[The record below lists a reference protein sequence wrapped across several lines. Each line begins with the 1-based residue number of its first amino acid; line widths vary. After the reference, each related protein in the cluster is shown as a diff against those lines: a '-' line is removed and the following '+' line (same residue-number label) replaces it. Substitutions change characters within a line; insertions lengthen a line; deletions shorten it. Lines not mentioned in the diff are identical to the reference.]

1 MYHVVP
7 FSYSYNLAESPIYCN
22 FVGDFFFNRFQSKIM
37 KAALFDLDG
46 VIIDTEPSYSIF
58 WHGMGERYNVGIADF
73 ADVIKRTT
81 LTQILDTYFMPSLHA
96 EIISLLEDYERSMEY
111 RLFPGTVPFLNS
123 LDSIGVPCAIVT
135 SSNNEKMSNLWRQ
148 HPALTGCFQA
158 IITDED
164 VTHSNPDPEP
174 YLIGASRLGVQ
185 PQDTWVFE
193 DSFNGLLSGRRAGA
207 HVVALATTNPY
218 ESLVDKADI
227 VIREFSE
234 FPLTELTD

>member
-1 MYHVVP
+1 
-7 FSYSYNLAESPIYCN
+7 
-22 FVGDFFFNRFQSKIM
+22 M

-58 WHGMGERYNVGIADF
+58 WHGTGVKYNVGIPDF
-73 ADVIKRTT
+73 ADAIKGTT
-81 LTQILDTYFMPSLHA
+81 LTQILDRYFSPNLHS
-96 EIISLLEDYERSMEY
+96 EIISQLEDYERSMEY
-111 RLFPGTVPFLNS
+111 RLFPDVLPFLNS
-123 LDSIGVPCAIVT
+123 LGSIGVPCAIVT
-135 SSNNEKMSNLWRQ
+135 SSNCEKMANLWRQ
-148 HPALTGCFQA
+148 HPGLIKCFQA
-158 IITDED
+158 VITDED
-164 VTHSNPDPEP
+164 VTHSKPDPEP
-174 YLIGASRLGVQ
+174 YLIGASRLGVP

>member
-1 MYHVVP
+1 
-7 FSYSYNLAESPIYCN
+7 
-22 FVGDFFFNRFQSKIM
+22 M

-58 WHGMGERYNVGIADF
+58 WHGIGVKYNVGIAGF
-73 ADVIKRTT
+73 ADAIKGTT
-81 LTQILDTYFMPSLHA
+81 LTQILDRYFSPDLHD
-96 EIISLLEDYERSMEY
+96 EIVSQLEDYEHFMEY
-111 RLFPGTVPFLNS
+111 RLFPDALPFLNS
-123 LDSIGVPCAIVT
+123 LNSSGVPCAIVT
-135 SSNNEKMSNLWRQ
+135 SSNCEKMANLWRQ
-148 HPALTGCFQA
+148 HPGLIECFQA
-158 IITDED
+158 VITDED
-164 VTHSNPDPEP
+164 VSHSKPDPEP

>member
-1 MYHVVP
+1 
-7 FSYSYNLAESPIYCN
+7 
-22 FVGDFFFNRFQSKIM
+22 M

-58 WHGMGERYNVGIADF
+58 WHGIGVKYNVGIAGF
-73 ADVIKRTT
+73 ADAIKGTT
-81 LTQILDTYFMPSLHA
+81 LTQILDRYFSPDLHD
-96 EIISLLEDYERSMEY
+96 EIISQLDEYERSMEY
-111 RLFPGTVPFLNS
+111 RLFPDALPFLNYLS
-123 LDSIGVPCAIVT
+123 SSGVPCAIVT
-135 SSNNEKMSNLWRQ
+135 SSNREKMANLWRQ
-148 HPALTGCFQA
+148 HPALIGCFQA

-164 VTHSNPDPEP
+164 VTHSKPDPEP
-174 YLIGASRLGVQ
+174 YLIGASRLGV
-185 PQDTWVFE
+185 PSQDTWVFE